1 LLFRIGTFSCLWTTE
16 LLVCKIHFLHNI
28 KFVHY
33 APNCTSMMPLTQTR
47 LCWAQRMSVSLVTNW
62 ALKMSVSLVTNWAL
76 RMSVSLVTNWALRM
90 SVSCY
95 KLGTENVSV
104 TCYEL
109 GTENVSVTCYK
120 LGTENVSVTH
130 YMTNNT
136 GIHKQ
141 QTAFSCS
148 DIYPYRSRIQGS
160 EDIANPWS
168 NFIFSWA
175 SGSSRYRFHI
185 VFHSFS
191 PPASLIPNKHH
202 KIWSSK
208 IKLALH
214 CEDVISN

>member
-1 LLFRIGTFSCLWTTE
+1 
-16 LLVCKIHFLHNI
+16 
-28 KFVHY
+28 
-33 APNCTSMMPLTQTR
+33 MMPLTQKR
-47 LCWAQRMSVSLVTNW
+47 LCWAQRMSVSLVTYW
-62 ALKMSVSLVTNWAL
+62 AP
-76 RMSVSLVTNWALRM
+76 RMSVL
-90 SVSCY
+90 CY

-104 TCYEL
+104 TCYIL
-109 GTENVSVTCYK
+109 GTENVSVTR
-120 LGTENVSVTH
+120 
-130 YMTNNT
+130 YMTNYT

-191 PPASLIPNKHH
+191 PPASLIPNKQH